1 MPITYVDLGSSQEI
15 KKKSRKF
22 TLKKPAIIA
31 LSVFFVLL
39 IAAGLFSFYSYSK
52 YKVLTADLNLVSS
65 KVKVVQKGISEQDV
79 PETKSALKDLRGS
92 LQKTQGDLSKLS
104 LVGKLPFVGGYY
116 NDAEHGLKAA
126 VLGTQAGDLVADS
139 IMPFTDVLGLKG
151 SKKSNVKAED
161 KVQIL
166 AVSVLPSLSKKS
178 DKLGEQIEGIKTEI
192 AYIDPSRYPKNLTVK
207 GFKVRDSL
215 ITAQKSLNEAEKFL
229 PSLKDGLEAIPS
241 VLGYQSQKT
250 YLIWFQNDKELRPTG
265 GFITAYAIATVK
277 NGKLSDIKSDDIYTL
292 DQKFTPFEPP
302 PAPLRKYLNGM
313 SIYAIRDSNLS
324 PDFKTS
330 AQKFESFY
338 VTIKN
343 MPKVDGILA
352 VDTEFVRELL
362 ELTGPIKIKKYNET
376 FSAEN
381 NKTYNIPDVV
391 YKLELYSEKI
401 LAADKERKGLIGD
414 LMNELLKRLM
424 SAPPDQFPKI
434 LATVKEAAEQKHIL
448 AYFHDLKAQ
457 NFVETINYA
466 GRIKD
471 YDGDYL
477 HVNNAN
483 FGGLKGN
490 LYIKEKV
497 DQDIVV
503 GEDGTVTKKVTVT
516 LRNTG
521 KADGWLNSVYSNWM
535 RVYVPS
541 GSKLKDKK
549 VYKDFAEK
557 EDLDKTSWES
567 YSLTYPLKESVTSF
581 TYELPFK
588 LKKTSVYKMLIQKQP
603 GTTDP
608 HMTIR
613 INGRLLKE
621 FDLKKDT
628 ELKFNVKDL

>member
-52 YKVLTADLNLVSS
+52 YKVLSADLNLVSS
-65 KVKVVQKGISEQDV
+65 KVKVVQKGVSEQDV
-79 PETKSALKDLRGS
+79 PKTKNALKDLRGS
-92 LQKTQGDLSKLS
+92 LQKTQDDLAKIS
-104 LVGKLPFVGGYY
+104 LVGKLPILGGYY
-116 NDAEHGLKAA
+116 NDAEHGLRAA

-151 SKKSNVKAED
+151 STKSNVKAED
-161 KVQIL
+161 KIQIL

-178 DKLGEQIEGIKTEI
+178 DKLGAQIEGIKTEI
-192 AYIDPSRYPKNLTVK
+192 AYIDPTRYPKNLTVK
-207 GFKVRDSL
+207 DFRVRDSL

-229 PSLKDGLEAIPS
+229 PSLKDGLAAIPS

-265 GFITAYAIATVK
+265 GFITAYAIANVQ
-277 NGKLSDIKSDDIYTL
+277 NGKLVDINSDDIYQL
-292 DQKFTPFEPP
+292 DLKFSPFETP
-302 PAPLRKYLNGM
+302 PAALRNYM
-313 SIYAIRDSNLS
+313 SMAIFPIRDTNLS
-324 PDFKTS
+324 PDFKLS
-330 AQKFESFY
+330 AEKFESFY
-338 VTIKN
+338 KKIPK
-343 MPKVDGILA
+343 MPKIDGIIA
-352 VDTEFVRELL
+352 VDTELVREFL
-362 ELTGPIKIKKYNET
+362 EVTGPIKIKKYNET
-376 FSAEN
+376 FSAEM
-381 NKTYNIPDVV
+381 NKTYKIPDVV
-391 YKLELYSEKI
+391 YKLELYAEKI
-401 LAADKERKGLIGD
+401 KAGDRERKDIIGD
-414 LMNELLKRLM
+414 LMDELLNRLL

-434 LATVKEAAEQKHIL
+434 LATTKEAAEQKHIM
-448 AYFHDLKAQ
+448 AYLHDSKAQ
-457 NFVETINYA
+457 NFVESLNYA
-466 GRIKD
+466 GRISD

-497 DQDIVV
+497 VQDIVV

-516 LRNTG
+516 LRNTE
-521 KADGWLNSVYSNWM
+521 KADGWLNSYYSNWM
-535 RVYVPS
+535 RVYVPD
-541 GSKLKDKK
+541 GSKLKEKK

-567 YSLTYPLKESVTSF
+567 FSITYPLKESVTSF

-608 HMTIR
+608 HMTVR
-613 INGRLLKE
+613 INGKILKE